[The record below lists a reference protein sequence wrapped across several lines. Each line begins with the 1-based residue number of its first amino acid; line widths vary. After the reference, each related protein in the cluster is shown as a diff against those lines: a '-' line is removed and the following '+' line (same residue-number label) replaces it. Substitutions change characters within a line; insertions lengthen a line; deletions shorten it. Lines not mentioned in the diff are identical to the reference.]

1 MSFNTRARLALAA
14 TAALAL
20 AALAPGAVQAADRSE
35 PGTAADAAASA
46 PRVSPNAA
54 WASTLKV
61 MTQNLYL
68 GSSLDPA
75 LEAQGGPEFVQAVA
89 QIYDTSVMT
98 NFPERAKAIAATI
111 AQRRPDLIGL
121 QEVSKWSTLPV
132 KPGANPP
139 SFDFLQILL
148 AELAARGLH
157 YKVAGVSDNAS
168 IGPAP
173 LIAPAFGCA
182 EVRSAFDADC
192 YVTFADR
199 DVILKNRARK
209 HLFVQNPQSGDYET
223 QQSFDSPLGPI
234 DFGRGW
240 VYVDGSL
247 NGKKFRFANTHLE
260 VEGFADVQVAQGQE
274 FLAGPAHTDRAL
286 IVTGDFNSAA
296 DGSNTPTYANLVSSG
311 LTDGWAA
318 VRGDFPG
325 LTCCQASDLSNPE
338 RGFDKRIDLVLAH
351 GIFRF
356 LGAHVVNDEPLNDT
370 AMIPVWPSDHA
381 GVLTRMQL
389 R

>member
-1 MSFNTRARLALAA
+1 MSLSTRARLALAA

-20 AALAPGAVQAADRSE
+20 AGLAPGAVQAADRSGS
-35 PGTAADAAASA
+35 GTAADAATPAVAARASR
-46 PRVSPNAA
+46 PR
-54 WASTLKV
+54 TIKV

-75 LEAQGGPEFVQAVA
+75 LEAVGGAAFVQAVA
-89 QIYDTSVMT
+89 EIYGNSVMT

-111 AQRRPDLIGL
+111 AARRPDLIGL
-121 QEVSKWSTLPV
+121 QEVSKWTTNPV

-148 AELAARGLH
+148 TELAAQGLH
-157 YKVAGVSDNAS
+157 YKVVGVSDNAF

-173 LIAPAFGCA
+173 LIAPDFGCN

-192 YVTFADR
+192 YVSFADR
-199 DVILKNRARK
+199 DVILKNRAREQ
-209 HLFVQNPQSGDYET
+209 LFVQEPKNGDYET

-247 NGKKFRFANTHLE
+247 HGKRFRLANTHLE
-260 VEGFADVQVAQGQE
+260 VEGFEDVQVAQGQE
-274 FLAGPAHTDRAL
+274 FLAGPAKTPRAL

-296 DGSNTPTYANLVSSG
+296 DGSNTPTYANLLSSG
-311 LTDGWAA
+311 LADSWPA
-318 VRGDFPG
+318 VRGGAPG
-325 LTCCQASDLSNPE
+325 LTCCQAGDLSNTTAD
-338 RGFDKRIDLVLAH
+338 FDKRIDLILGH
-351 GIFRF
+351 GIVRF
-356 LGAHVVNDEPLNDT
+356 LSAYVVNDDPLNDT
-370 AMIPVWPSDHA
+370 GAIPVWPSDHA
-381 GVLTRMQL
+381 GVVARMRL